1 MIQVDSENMVAVTM
15 ATGVG
20 LCLCDVRGFRGP
32 DASILPEGCKGT
44 SWSDFSLQYLDSYS
58 LTECDGYFQR
68 DFECA
73 YLRECDDFS
82 LRNFEDFSLR
92 D

>member
-58 LTECDGYFQR
+58 LSDCDGYFQG
-68 DFECA
+68 DFEGA
-73 YLRECDDFS
+73 
-82 LRNFEDFSLR
+82 SLR